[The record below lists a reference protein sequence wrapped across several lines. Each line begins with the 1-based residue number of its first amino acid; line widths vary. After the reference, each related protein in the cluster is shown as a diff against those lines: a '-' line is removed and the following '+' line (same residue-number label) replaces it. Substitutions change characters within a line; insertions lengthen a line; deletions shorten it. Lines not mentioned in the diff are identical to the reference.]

1 MLMRLRYTI
10 TVADT
15 AAAIQMVA
23 NFLTKNSLAQ
33 NRKILLCGLFVCV
46 TTIVLYC
53 ICCKFIAII
62 SLDIIMPFS
71 IGIALLSAWI
81 LNTEQQSNTKKHTS
95 LNNNIIP
102 HLYVI
107 IVNEHLNGV
116 HAQRIMCGG
125 CLFEFQT
132 RFRPH

>member
-1 MLMRLRYTI
+1 MQLYISWQIIYIIVITKRISWAKLNTLCSWRLCYTI
-10 TVADT
+10 T
-15 AAAIQMVA
+15 AATVIQMVA

-71 IGIALLSAWI
+71 IGIALLSVWI
-81 LNTEQQSNTKKHTS
+81 RSN
-95 LNNNIIP
+95 N
-102 HLYVI
+102 
-107 IVNEHLNGV
+107 
-116 HAQRIMCGG
+116 
-125 CLFEFQT
+125 QT
-132 RFRPH
+132 RKSIHLWITILFRIYMLLL